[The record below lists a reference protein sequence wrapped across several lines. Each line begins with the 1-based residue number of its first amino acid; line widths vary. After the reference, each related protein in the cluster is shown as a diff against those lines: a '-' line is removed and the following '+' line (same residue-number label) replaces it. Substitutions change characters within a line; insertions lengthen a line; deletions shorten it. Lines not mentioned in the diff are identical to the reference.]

1 MRIFGW
7 STRGMIMWGL
17 FLVLLGTV
25 ILLSNYGVWNFPF
38 KLSRDWPMILIAWG
52 ILKIIDAFTFSSNAW
67 FFSSC
72 KKTNGTKDVRKIVNE
87 LEEGKITVEEAVR
100 KME

>member
-7 STRGMIMWGL
+7 STRGMVMWGL
-17 FLVLLGTV
+17 FLVLLGTA

-52 ILKIIDAFTFSSNAW
+52 ILKIIDAFTVAGGAW
-67 FFSSC
+67 FFSGC
-72 KKTNGTKDVRKIVNE
+72 KKTHVAKDVRKIVNE
-87 LEEGKITVEEAVR
+87 LEAGKITVEEAVR
-100 KME
+100 EME